1 MARIKRARKGNAPLS
16 AIPNG
21 ILELRL
27 SRNLMQ
33 QEVADGL
40 GIPRGTYSTVEAGYC
55 IPSRDL
61 ADKLCKFFECQLGD
75 LYPEEVLGFIS

>member
-1 MARIKRARKGNAPLS
+1 MAGIKRARKHGAPLS
-16 AIPNG
+16 AIPNN

-33 QEVADGL
+33 QAVAGEL

-55 IPSRDL
+55 LPSKDL
-61 ADKLCKFFECQLGD
+61 ADKICKFYGCELSD
-75 LYPEEVLGFIS
+75 LYPEEVLRFIS